1 MALMAA
7 PGFKIL
13 QAKKPGQVGMVFQCD
28 ACHSPFFLKFL
39 VRRYQQDR
47 IIFHSAA
54 HEIERPAEK
63 FNFNYLPEQVA
74 FTFREALGCYR
85 YGLLQAFAAMSRLTA
100 DAVIDDLGDRGK
112 LTMFNQ
118 LEEIREIADLD
129 DSVFTTVRQI
139 LLGAAD
145 NKSPPCPMWLIVT
158 YFFHTTGEL
167 CLSPVGLSSITKLSP
182 KRLVGQMMGIWF
194 MAAALGNLLAGLVAG
209 LIESLPLPQLFGTVG
224 LIVAGAGVVMLLV
237 NGPIR
242 RLTGDVR

>member
-1 MALMAA
+1 MPLVLESSNRFNREPVSGSIECPHCQANAHMALMAA

-28 ACHSPFFLKFL
+28 ACHSPVFLKFR

-54 HEIERPAEK
+54 HEVERPAEK

-145 NKSPPCPMWLIVT
+145 NKSPPPAVERGEAAVLMETIKDLLYQSYIREARLRRALEVRR
-158 YFFHTTGEL
+158 FFADQAETK
-167 CLSPVGLSSITKLSP
+167 VSSLDAENSRST
-182 KRLVGQMMGIWF
+182 
-194 MAAALGNLLAGLVAG
+194 
-209 LIESLPLPQLFGTVG
+209 
-224 LIVAGAGVVMLLV
+224 GAG
-237 NGPIR
+237 
-242 RLTGDVR
+242 

>member
-28 ACHSPFFLKFL
+28 ACHSPVFLKFR

-54 HEIERPAEK
+54 HEVERPAEK

-145 NKSPPCPMWLIVT
+145 NKSPPPAVGRGEAAVLLETIKDLLYQSYIREARLRRALEVRR
-158 YFFHTTGEL
+158 FFADQAETK
-167 CLSPVGLSSITKLSP
+167 VSSLDAENSRST
-182 KRLVGQMMGIWF
+182 
-194 MAAALGNLLAGLVAG
+194 
-209 LIESLPLPQLFGTVG
+209 
-224 LIVAGAGVVMLLV
+224 GAG
-237 NGPIR
+237 
-242 RLTGDVR
+242 

>member
-28 ACHSPFFLKFL
+28 ACHSPVFLKFR

-54 HEIERPAEK
+54 HEVERPAEK

-145 NKSPPCPMWLIVT
+145 NESPPPAVERGEAAVLMETIKDLLYQSYIREARLRRALEVRR
-158 YFFHTTGEL
+158 FFADQAETK
-167 CLSPVGLSSITKLSP
+167 VSSLDAENSRST
-182 KRLVGQMMGIWF
+182 
-194 MAAALGNLLAGLVAG
+194 
-209 LIESLPLPQLFGTVG
+209 
-224 LIVAGAGVVMLLV
+224 GAG
-237 NGPIR
+237 
-242 RLTGDVR
+242 

>member
-1 MALMAA
+1 MPLRLESSNRFNREPVSSSIECPHCQANAHMALMAA

-13 QAKKPGQVGMVFQCD
+13 QAKKPGQAGMVFQCD
-28 ACHSPFFLKFL
+28 ACHSPVFLKFR

-129 DSVFTTVRQI
+129 DSVFTTV
-139 LLGAAD
+139 
-145 NKSPPCPMWLIVT
+145 
-158 YFFHTTGEL
+158 
-167 CLSPVGLSSITKLSP
+167 
-182 KRLVGQMMGIWF
+182 
-194 MAAALGNLLAGLVAG
+194 
-209 LIESLPLPQLFGTVG
+209 
-224 LIVAGAGVVMLLV
+224 
-237 NGPIR
+237 
-242 RLTGDVR
+242 